1 MSSST
6 AVINDIS
13 PSVPTFFNVPSKAEK
28 VDLFYKDLLHNTAL
42 NLSEVSISSIGTS
55 RDGTR
60 ADRIS
65 FSEENLA
72 ELTGQWRRFAVSEQ
86 IDRIRN
92 CCSPATGNA
101 IADRLG
107 NLRQYLCEEEGPK
120 IDISL
125 DSLQAMHVFIE
136 QIPDVRLPQISLTA
150 EGDVYLRWKS
160 EPDRLFSIHFL
171 DDRRVRFA
179 IFYPNPRHEQM
190 INRHSGYETVDTVLT
205 SADKI
210 CSVRDWISG

>member
-1 MSSST
+1 M
-6 AVINDIS
+6 
-13 PSVPTFFNVPSKAEK
+13 
-28 VDLFYKDLLHNTAL
+28 
-42 NLSEVSISSIGTS
+42 
-55 RDGTR
+55 
-60 ADRIS
+60 
-65 FSEENLA
+65 
-72 ELTGQWRRFAVSEQ
+72 SEQ

-92 CCSPATGNA
+92 CCGPGTGNA

-120 IDISL
+120 MDISL
-125 DSLQAMHVFIE
+125 DSLRAMHAFIE
-136 QIPDVRLPQISLTA
+136 QIPDARLPQISLTA

-160 EPDRLFSIHFL
+160 EPGRLFSIHFL

-179 IFYPNPRHEQM
+179 IFYPNPRHKQM

-205 SADKI
+205 SADRI

>member
-1 MSSST
+1 MPSLTS
-6 AVINDIS
+6 AMNDFL
-13 PSVPTFFNVPSKAEK
+13 PFAPTFFNVPPKAEK
-28 VDLFYKDLLHNTAL
+28 VDLFYKDLLHETAL
-42 NLSEVSISSIGTS
+42 TLSRGSIKGIETPPG
-55 RDGTR
+55 GTR
-60 ADRIS
+60 ADRFS

-92 CCSPATGNA
+92 CCDPGTGKA
-101 IADRLG
+101 IADRLK

-120 IDISL
+120 MDISL
-125 DSLQAMHVFIE
+125 DSLRAMHAFIE
-136 QIPDVRLPQISLTA
+136 QIPDARLPQISLTD
-150 EGDVYLRWKS
+150 EGNVYLRWKS
-160 EPDRLFSIHFL
+160 ETGRLFSIHFL

-179 IFYPNPRHEQM
+179 IFYPNPRHEKM

-205 SADKI
+205 SADRI

>member
-6 AVINDIS
+6 AVINDFL
-13 PSVPTFFNVPSKAEK
+13 PFAPTFFNVPTKAEK
-28 VDLFYKDLLHNTAL
+28 VDLFYKDLLQETAL
-42 NLSEVSISSIGTS
+42 NLSRVSISGIEPPRS
-55 RDGTR
+55 GTR
-60 ADRIS
+60 ADRVS

-92 CCSPATGNA
+92 CCIPETGNA
-101 IADRLG
+101 IADRLK
-107 NLRQYLCEEEGPK
+107 NLRQFLCEEEGPK
-120 IDISL
+120 MDISL
-125 DSLQAMHVFIE
+125 DSLRAMHAFIE
-136 QIPDVRLPQISLTA
+136 QIPDARLPQISLTA

-160 EPDRLFSIHFL
+160 EPGRLFSIHFL

-190 INRHSGYETVDTVLT
+190 VNRHSGYETVDTVLT
-205 SADKI
+205 SADRI
-210 CSVRDWISG
+210 CSVRDWICE